1 MHGAF
6 WQERWARDQIGFHQ
20 DQVNAYLLRHWPRL
34 QLPRGS
40 QVLVPLCGKSLDLA
54 WLVSQGHAVLGVELA
69 EKAVRVFFAEHDFQP
84 QVSEHGA
91 FRIYSVGA
99 LALWCGDFFALT
111 AEDVAGCQAFYDR
124 AALIA
129 LPAAMRERYA
139 AHLHGILP
147 ANCQGLLVTLDYD
160 QARMDGPPFSVS
172 DAEVRERFGR
182 VWQVDELQR
191 EDVLAGNWK
200 FIRHDLKALD
210 EATYHLRRVGLA

>member
-54 WLVSQGHAVLGVELA
+54 WLVSQGYAVLGVELA
-69 EKAVRVFFAEHDFQP
+69 EKAVQAFFAEHDLQP

-91 FRIYSVGA
+91 FRIYSVGT

>member
-54 WLVSQGHAVLGVELA
+54 WLFSQGYAVLGVELA
-69 EKAVRVFFAEHDFQP
+69 EKAVQAFFAEHDLQP

-91 FRIYSVGA
+91 FRIYSVGT